1 MKCPKCQADNADG
14 VRFCGECG
22 QPLRGELTCPSCGHK
37 NPSNVKFCHECGHSL
52 VEPAP
57 ETPRPSLEPTS
68 FAGGRYQVKKFLGE
82 GGKKKVYLVHDTLLD
97 RDVAFALIKTEK
109 LDDATRTRVSREARA
124 MGRLGDHPNIVTI
137 HDMGEHEG
145 QPYIVIP
152 VMPGGDVESIIE
164 KAPEHRLPIEQAVGI
179 AKAVC
184 RGLEFAHSKGIIHRD
199 IKPGNVW
206 LSADGTVKIGDF
218 GLALAVDLPRLTHE
232 GMMVGTYYY
241 MPPEQAMGGEVT
253 SRADLYSVGAMFY
266 EMVTGRPPFTGDDA
280 VAIIGQHI
288 NTPPVSP
295 NWHRPEL
302 SPALAA
308 LILRL
313 LEKDPQK
320 RPVSATEVLKAIEAI
335 EVGKVGKV
343 SSKEAAALAENPLYR
358 RVFVGREAE
367 LRQLQSAFDAATSG
381 QGSLTMVVGEPG
393 IGKTALCE
401 QLATYVSL
409 RNGRALV
416 GHCYEEGP
424 FSLPYLAF
432 IEALRTYAQSRDV
445 SELKKELGTGAVDV
459 ARIVSEVRERLKI
472 QPRPKGDPEE
482 ERYRLLQAVTDF
494 LGTAAVAQ
502 PLLLVVEDL
511 HSADQGTL
519 EMLGYIAR
527 NLAGKRVL
535 LVGTYRD
542 IEVDRT
548 HPLSAALAELRR
560 LPAFGRVLLRGL
572 NADEVRRMLASITG
586 QEVPWGLAE
595 AVHRQTEGNPL
606 FVQEVVRYL
615 AEDKAITRGEGGR
628 WQVTRDT
635 PIEMRI
641 PDGLR
646 DVIGKRLSGLSEGC
660 NRLLPVAAVI
670 GRDFRLEVLQK
681 VSGMSDEELFK
692 ALEEARKAAVVEERA
707 GAGAVVNYR
716 FAHAFFRQTLYE
728 EIIAP
733 RRIRLHQQVARALE
747 GVYKSRLGEH
757 AAELAEHFSHS
768 SDSADLKKAVSYGEM
783 AAQRALDVYA
793 YGEAA
798 RLLDQALKVQEI
810 LDPQDKGKRCDLL
823 LDLCEALL
831 LAIENKGIL
840 DAAAPEAFA
849 LAEAIGDGSRAV
861 RACVVAIMAII
872 NEQSPLAL
880 GAPQGA
886 DWAERANRHA
896 RPNTMERALAD
907 MALGATRF
915 AAGHMRSGG
924 KLLGQAVELAR
935 NLGAP
940 NTLWMTGSILL
951 LYRTAPQ
958 HAQERARF
966 AEELLVSPRVGVNMF
981 TVGVGLTQVGNAFLA
996 LGQRK
1001 HAEEAWGE
1009 LRAMAK
1015 RTGQFTAWWVA
1026 STGMDAI
1033 LTLMDGRLEDA
1044 MDMAGRIRSRAEEA
1058 GASQNVNVSMF
1069 ASFVEY
1075 RAQVY
1080 LGRNLEALERALR
1093 DLSGVADRF
1102 GAMAL
1107 LPLVLGHLG
1116 QKDKVSEIL
1125 ERLVVRRPGIATP
1138 EDETAA
1144 YWDALHLEAAVL
1156 AGHRRAAELLLN
1168 RFGGTSVVTSG
1179 IFYPT
1184 CILRHLGGAC
1194 ALLNRPDEARKYYQ
1208 EAIKVCT
1215 EMKFRPEL
1223 ALTRLQLAELLLEH
1237 YPKERAEA
1245 LEHLD
1250 FAIKEFQDMKMQP
1263 SLERALR
1270 HKEILK
1276 A

>member
-1 MKCPKCQADNADG
+1 MMKCPKCQVELPDNAK
-14 VRFCGECG
+14 FCGVCG
-22 QPLRGELTCPSCGHK
+22 QSLKAERVCPQCSQVNPQDFQFCLQCGRA
-37 NPSNVKFCHECGHSL
+37 L
-52 VEPAP
+52 AEPVP
-57 ETPRPSLEPTS
+57 PSLPPSAEPTS
-68 FAGGRYQVKKFLGE
+68 FANGRYRVKKFLGE

-109 LDDATRTRVSREARA
+109 LDDATRSRVTREARA

-137 HDMGEHEG
+137 HDMGDHEG

-152 VMPGGDVESIIE
+152 VMPGGDVEGLIE
-164 KAPEHRLPIEQAVGI
+164 KAPERRLPIDQAVGI

-206 LSADGTVKIGDF
+206 LSADGTAKIGDF

-253 SRADLYSVGAMFY
+253 PRADLYSVGAMLY

-320 RPVSATEVLKAIEAI
+320 RPASATEVLKAIEAI
-335 EVGKVGKV
+335 EAGKVGKV

-416 GHCYEEGP
+416 GHCYEEGS

-445 SELKKELGTGAVDV
+445 SELKKELGTGAADV

-494 LGTAAVAQ
+494 LGSAAVAQ
-502 PLLLVVEDL
+502 PLLIVLEDL

-519 EMLGYIAR
+519 EMLGHVAR
-527 NLAGKRVL
+527 NLAGKRVF

-560 LPAFGRVLLRGL
+560 LPTFGRVLLRGL

-660 NRLLPVAAVI
+660 NRLLSVAAVI

-681 VSGMSDEELFK
+681 VAGMSDEELFK

-747 GVYKSRLGEH
+747 GVYKSRLEEH

-783 AAQRALDVYA
+783 AAQRAMNVYA
-793 YGEAA
+793 YGEAV

-810 LDPQDKGKRCDLL
+810 LDPEDKGKRCDLL
-823 LDLCEALL
+823 LDLCDALR
-831 LAIENKGIL
+831 LAVENKRIL
-840 DAAAPEAFA
+840 DTAAPEAFA

-861 RACVVAIMAII
+861 RACVVAILAIL
-872 NEQSPLAL
+872 NEQ
-880 GAPQGA
+880 APPGLSTPQA
-886 DWAERANRHA
+886 AEWAERADRYA
-896 RPNTMERALAD
+896 RPNTIERALAD
-907 MALGATRF
+907 TVLGSIRYST
-915 AAGHMRSGG
+915 GHMRSGV

-935 NLGAP
+935 RLGDP
-940 NTLWMTGSILL
+940 NTLWMAGGNLL
-951 LYRTAPQ
+951 TYRTAPQ
-958 HAQERARF
+958 HAQENVRF
-966 AEELLVSPRVGVNMF
+966 AEELLASPRVGVDALVAGAALEMA
-981 TVGVGLTQVGNAFLA
+981 GNAFLA
-996 LGQRK
+996 LGQRQ

-1015 RTGQFTAWWVA
+1015 RTGQFYVSLFSTA
-1026 STGMDAI
+1026 MDAL
-1033 LTLMDGRLEDA
+1033 LTLMDGRLEDV
-1044 MDMAGRIRSRAEEA
+1044 MDMARRIRSRGEEA
-1058 GASQNVNVSMF
+1058 GVFQTAYIH
-1069 ASFVEY
+1069 AILADY

-1080 LGRNLEALERALR
+1080 LGRNLETLVRALR
-1093 DLSGVADRF
+1093 DASGVWDRF
-1102 GAMAL
+1102 VANAG
-1107 LPLVLGHLG
+1107 LPVVLAHLG
-1116 QKDKVSEIL
+1116 QKDEASEML
-1125 ERLVVRRPGIATP
+1125 ERWVVRRPGIATA

-1144 YWDALHLEAAVL
+1144 YWDTLHIEAAVL
-1156 AGHRRAAELLLN
+1156 AGHRRAAELLLK
-1168 RFGGTSVVTSG
+1168 RFGGASVITSG
-1179 IFYPT
+1179 ITFPT
-1184 CILRHLGGAC
+1184 CIARHLGGAC
-1194 ALLNRPDEARKYYQ
+1194 ALLNRPDEARTYYQ
-1208 EAIKVCT
+1208 EAIKVAT
-1215 EMKFRPEL
+1215 EMRFRPEL

-1250 FAIKEFQDMKMQP
+1250 FAIADFQDMKMQP

-1270 HKEILK
+1270 HKDILK